1 MRTEK
6 TVLENNKTKPLFIS
20 AVIAIVISVA
30 LSAGFTL
37 MLGTTFGIS
46 FSIKRTIFA
55 SALTA
60 VIFCAVFLINK
71 KWVSFAAIMTA
82 PAIFGLSLY
91 KDWFD
96 VQKGFMALMYY
107 LKLYV
112 FLWLP
117 GDYPEDPEA
126 NKLVLTFFIVYNLIA
141 ISVTAFVV
149 MKHKWIPCA
158 LVFYVPHFLFSV
170 TNTDIVPKAIPC
182 LIAGAGVILL
192 LLCNAFRKKKQ
203 ATYEKMLLLLTVPVF
218 CFMFVLG
225 GIYPQKNYNKDK
237 LARNVIIE
245 TRDWFDKTF
254 GRDNPVRGILERA
267 LNGFENTDFDD
278 SYDAISPLYATSTNL
293 NKVGPFNPSAE
304 EVLKVSRY
312 TNSYYT
318 GTTPYFS
325 STLYL
330 KVESLDTY
338 QNNTL
343 SSKLKIK
350 QPYKK
355 NIEPEYE
362 AAPYG
367 VKITPLKSSS
377 VDVVPYYTDYYH
389 VPGVE
394 SAQHNPFNSTHK
406 HLSNFASSN
415 VPVKTGNIY
424 SDEYLNNYVYKTCL
438 DVPYSTDRGLI
449 LGGNLP
455 DWYLDVYYERTHMS
469 DYEKVKNVTAYVR
482 SLHPYS
488 IDTEYPPKGV
498 DFVPWFVNQG
508 ESGICVH
515 YAVTSVVLLRMIGVP
530 ARYVRGY
537 IAPNTQL
544 DSETTVLAS
553 HAHAWFEVFVPEYGW
568 VMGDATPGYNV
579 DESYF
584 NVEALAWRDKDV
596 KTADFVSKEDPET
609 TTTTTE
615 TSDTSETT
623 EETTS
628 ETSEGETTA
637 ETSSSDGGSR
647 PSSNTPSG
655 TDNYTGSHS
664 PEDLPY
670 EKVQLPESFIKFC
683 KACIVILIALAAAAV
698 ITMIARAVF
707 MIFWTNRF
715 NSEKINDRAI
725 ARYHYFMLMARIF
738 RFIFPE
744 EVREIAEKATF
755 SGKDISKKEYETMT
769 KTCRQIMNTSSVD
782 YSGIK
787 KILYRLMRI

>member
-6 TVLENNKTKPLFIS
+6 TVLENKKTSPLFIS
-20 AVIAIVISVA
+20 AAIAIVISTA
-30 LSAGFTL
+30 LAAGFTL

-46 FSIKRTIFA
+46 FNIKRTIFA
-55 SALTA
+55 SLLTA
-60 VIFCAVFLINK
+60 VIFSAIFLINK
-71 KWVSFAAIMTA
+71 KWISFAALMTA

-91 KDWFD
+91 RDWFD
-96 VQKGFMALMYY
+96 VQKGFMALLYY

-117 GDYPEDPEA
+117 GEYPEDPDA
-126 NKLVLTFFIVYNLIA
+126 NRTVLVFFIVYNLIA

-170 TNTDIVPKAIPC
+170 TNTDISPKAAPC
-182 LIAGAGVILL
+182 LVAGAGVILL

-203 ATYEKMLLLLTVPVF
+203 ATYEKMLILLTVPVF
-218 CFMFVLG
+218 CFMFALG
-225 GIYPQKNYNKDK
+225 GIYPQKKYNKDK
-237 LARNVIIE
+237 LARNIIIE
-245 TRDWFDKTF
+245 TRDWFDKSF
-254 GRDNPVRGILERA
+254 GRDNPVRRILDRA

-278 SYDAISPLYATSTNL
+278 SYDAVSPLYATSTNL
-293 NKVGPFNPSAE
+293 NKVGPFNPSSE
-304 EVLKVSRY
+304 EVLKVNRY
-312 TNSYYT
+312 INPYYS
-318 GTTPYFS
+318 GTTPYYS

-350 QPYKK
+350 QPYKR
-355 NIEPEYE
+355 NIELENE
-362 AAPYG
+362 SAPYG
-367 VKITPLKSSS
+367 VKITPLKSAS
-377 VDVVPYYTDYYH
+377 VDIVPYYTDYYH
-389 VPGVE
+389 IPGVKE
-394 SAQHNPFNSTHK
+394 EQHNLYNTTHK
-406 HLSNFASSN
+406 RITDFASSN
-415 VPVKTGNIY
+415 LPVKTGNIY
-424 SDEYLNNYVYKTCL
+424 SDEYLNNYVNKTCL
-438 DVPYSTDRGLI
+438 DVPYSTDRALI

-455 DWYLDVYYERTHMS
+455 EWYLDVYYERTHMS
-469 DYEKVKNVTAYVR
+469 DYEKVKNVTEYVR

-488 IDTEYPPKGV
+488 IDTEYPPRGV
-498 DFVPWFVNQG
+498 DFVPWFVNEG

-537 IAPNTQL
+537 TAPNTMI

-584 NVEALAWRDKDV
+584 NIEALAWRNRDV
-596 KTADFVSKEDPET
+596 KTSDFVSKDNPE
-609 TTTTTE
+609 TTTTE
-615 TSDTSETT
+615 TSDTSETTT

-637 ETSSSDGGSR
+637 ATTPSESGAR
-647 PSSNTPSG
+647 PSSNMPVG

-670 EKVQLPESFIKFC
+670 EKVQLPESFIRLC
-683 KACIVILIALAAAAV
+683 KAFVVLLIVLAAAAV
-698 ITMIARAVF
+698 FTMIARAVF

-715 NSEKINDRAI
+715 NSEKINDKAI
-725 ARYHYFMLMARIF
+725 ARYHYFMLMARVF

-744 EVREIAEKATF
+744 EVRQIAEKATF
-755 SGKDISKKEYETMT
+755 SGKDISKKEYETMV

-787 KILYRLMRI
+787 KILFRLMRI